1 MENYNNMTLLTIRAR
16 KAELQKDI
24 DKSSDAI
31 KQQWKN
37 LFHSKQLP
45 AYSPTQRF
53 LSIASS
59 SAGIIDGALFG
70 WKIYRKFKRK

>member
-1 MENYNNMTLLTIRAR
+1 MENDGYTSLLAIRAR

-24 DKSSDAI
+24 DKRGDAI
-31 KQQWKN
+31 RVKWN
-37 LFHSKQLP
+37 NIFHTKEVPS
-45 AYSPTQRF
+45 YSPTKRF